1 MTNSDVLS
9 EILRQYGTALK
20 ANPQL
25 RSLALKA
32 ANGSLT
38 VAEAQRAAGLTGKL
52 LGELMA
58 DGLGG
63 LAGDGAL
70 ALTDA
75 LAVVPPSL
83 RRNHKFVSSL
93 IRGLEKDGE
102 LWTAVPAFDVN
113 RARNLAKYAS
123 EFEKFEDH
131 KLDFKELVENNSRS
145 IVDESQKGT
154 GLARRE
160 MGYTPTITRSTVGE
174 TCDYCNDLS
183 GTREYNPQSMDKS
196 IFSRH
201 RNCDCLI
208 ELNRNGGTEVVNNY
222 TRPNSD
228 VSPELTK
235 QREKL
240 SNTTLPSG
248 EKTGRGIDVTAEYF
262 GKATPGKGDFE
273 QDEGVKP
280 EDVRVA
286 HIIHNTLGGDI
297 RVQKDVNQDHVKTA
311 DYLWNG
317 KLWELKTTSTDTAVK
332 SAMQTGLRQIR
343 TNPGGIVI
351 AMNGEGRSLKKTIDN
366 IENRFYQGHVRNVDV
381 MIIHNDSIS
390 KILRYKK

>member
-9 EILRQYGTALK
+9 EILRQYGAALK

-102 LWTAVPAFDVN
+102 LSTAVPAFDAD

-145 IVDESQKGT
+145 IVDESQEQT
-154 GLARRE
+154 AQARYE
-160 MGYTPTITRSTVGE
+160 MGYTPTISRSTVGE
-174 TCDYCNDLS
+174 TCDWCNGLA
-183 GTREYNPQSMDKS
+183 GTREYNPQTMSRD
-196 IFSRH
+196 IFARH

-222 TRPNSD
+222 SRRNDDTGAKRIKRRQD
-228 VSPELTK
+228 VS
-235 QREKL
+235 EKA
-240 SNTTLPSG
+240 SKNVKG
-248 EKTGRGIDVTAEYF
+248 EQIASSLITNLRDEKVIRSVGAKGENYDIMDLATGDIYHLADGSKLQNKEVFA
-262 GKATPGKGDFE
+262 GKGT
-273 QDEGVKP
+273 
-280 EDVRVA
+280 RVPYRNA
-286 HIIHNTLGGDI
+286 WKYANKWGGKVDDW
-297 RVQKDVNQDHVKTA
+297 QHVKGIGELDTPEGTRKA
-311 DYLWNG
+311 EIHWSQCEGIG
-317 KLWELKTTSTDTAVK
+317 KKD
-332 SAMQTGLRQIR
+332 
-343 TNPGGIVI
+343 
-351 AMNGEGRSLKKTIDN
+351 MNIKEWL
-366 IENRFYQGHVRNVDV
+366 E
-381 MIIHNDSIS
+381 
-390 KILRYKK
+390 